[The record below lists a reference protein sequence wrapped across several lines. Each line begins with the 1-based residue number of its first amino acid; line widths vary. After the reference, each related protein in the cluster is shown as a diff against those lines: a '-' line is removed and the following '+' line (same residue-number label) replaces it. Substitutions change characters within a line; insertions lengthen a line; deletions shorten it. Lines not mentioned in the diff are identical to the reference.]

1 MTICRKVSMKNAV
14 IYARYSSDKQNE
26 MSIEGQIEECQR
38 YAASNDLLIVQ
49 EYIDRAQSA
58 KTDRRPEFL
67 RMIADS
73 EFGNFEVILVYQL
86 DRFARNKNDSG
97 YYKKILAD
105 NGVRVIS
112 AKENI
117 ASDSSGIITEG
128 MLETISQWFSA
139 QLSEKVTRGMLQ
151 RAAQCKYNG
160 STVPLGYAVDE
171 NDHFILDE
179 QRAPIVLEIYER
191 VASGE
196 TIKSVMDDLNDRG
209 IKTQL
214 GNQFKRG
221 SLSTVLH
228 NEMYKGIYI
237 YKDVRIPGGV
247 PRIISDE
254 LFEEV
259 QEITRKRKHG
269 HRPAIEDY
277 LLSGK
282 LFCGHCKDP
291 MDGVS
296 GTSSTGKTYRYYK
309 CLNSPKKCNK
319 KNVRKDV
326 IEPLVLDACR
336 DLISE
341 EMIDNIIKAVEE
353 QNHMDQESPTTIS
366 LREKIKSIESKIE
379 VLLDQLEE
387 GVNSARIVNR
397 LKQREDELEELNR
410 LLQKEQAKQRIIEPD
425 LIRIFM
431 RSIKLGSRDDLE
443 YQKLL
448 VNTLIDRIYLYDDHF
463 SIFLNHSGRKG
474 KVSNH
479 EVADIEKYFNN
490 NPSSS
495 SITLDSGT
503 PTKNG
508 RLQACHFLLML
519 SEG

>member
-1 MTICRKVSMKNAV
+1 MKNAV

-26 MSIEGQIEECQR
+26 MSIEGQIEECKR
-38 YAASNDLLIVQ
+38 YAAANNLLIVH

-67 RMIADS
+67 HMIADS

-105 NGVRVIS
+105 HGVRVVS

-117 ASDSSGIITEG
+117 ATDSSGIITEG

-151 RAAQCKYNG
+151 RAEQCKYNG
-160 STVPLGYAVDE
+160 STIPMGYAVDD

-196 TIKSVMDDLNDRG
+196 TIQSIMDDLNDRG

-214 GNQFKRG
+214 GNPFKRG
-221 SLSTVLH
+221 SLSTVLS

-237 YKDVRIPGGV
+237 YDNIRISGGV

-254 LFEEV
+254 LFDEV
-259 QEITRKRKHG
+259 QEIRENRKHG

-296 GTSSTGKTYRYYK
+296 GTSGTGKTYRYYK
-309 CLNSPKKCNK
+309 CLKSPKKCTK
-319 KNVRKDV
+319 KNVRKDFL
-326 IEPLVLDACR
+326 EPLILDVCR
-336 DLISE
+336 HLLADDV
-341 EMIDNIIKAVEE
+341 IDKIIKEVEIQNQKDLESSAV
-353 QNHMDQESPTTIS
+353 IR
-366 LREKIKSIESKIE
+366 LREEIKGTEKKIE
-379 VLLDQLEE
+379 VLLDQLET
-387 GVNSARIVNR
+387 GINSTSVAGR
-397 LKQREDELEELNR
+397 LKRREGELEELNKQ
-410 LLQKEQAKQRIIEPD
+410 LQKEQAKQMKIDPGLARNFF
-425 LIRIFM
+425 LSIRE
-431 RSIKLGSRDDLE
+431 GSRDDLE

-448 VNTLIDRIYLYDDHF
+448 VNLLIDRIYLYDDRF
-463 SIFLNHSGRKG
+463 DIFLNNSDRKG
-474 KVSNH
+474 KVSDY
-479 EVADIEKYFNN
+479 EAADIEKYFDN
-490 NPSSS
+490 NPGSS
-495 SITLDSGT
+495 SITLMSGT
-503 PTKNG
+503 PRPAVAG
-508 RLQACHFLLML
+508 LFYC
-519 SEG
+519 

>member
-1 MTICRKVSMKNAV
+1 MKNAV

-38 YAASNDLLIVQ
+38 YAASNDLLIVH

-105 NGVRVIS
+105 HGVRVVS

-117 ASDSSGIITEG
+117 ATDSSGIITEG
-128 MLETISQWFSA
+128 MLETISQGFSA

-196 TIKSVMDDLNDRG
+196 TIKSIMDDLNERG

-221 SLSTVLH
+221 SLSTVLS

-237 YKDVRIPGGV
+237 YKNVRIPGGA

-254 LFEEV
+254 LFYEV
-259 QEITRKRKHG
+259 QEIRQNRKHG

-296 GTSSTGKTYRYYK
+296 GTSATGKTYRYYK
-309 CLNSPKKCNK
+309 CLKAPRKCKK
-319 KNVRKDV
+319 KNVRKDF
-326 IEPLVLDACR
+326 IEPLILDVCR
-336 DLISE
+336 DLMSD
-341 EMIDNIIKAVEE
+341 EMIYNIVKAVEE
-353 QNHMDQESPTTIS
+353 QNLLDQESAAVIR
-366 LREKIKSIESKIE
+366 LREEIKSLEKKIE

-387 GVNSARIVNR
+387 GVNSARIANR
-397 LKQREDELEELNR
+397 LKKREDELEELNKQ
-410 LLQKEQAKQRIIEPD
+410 LQKEKAKQRKIDPD
-425 LIRIFM
+425 LARTFLVSIR
-431 RSIKLGSRDDLE
+431 SGSRDDLE

-474 KVSNH
+474 KVSNS
-479 EVADIEKYFNN
+479 EAADIERYFDK
-490 NPSSS
+490 NPNDS
-495 SITLDSGT
+495 SITLASGT
-503 PTKNG
+503 PWG
-508 RLQACHFLLML
+508 CRI
-519 SEG
+519 